1 MARSRAVFAI
11 GRVLACVGLCLHVV
25 GLLCPFMDVC
35 VVGTWSINKK
45 NKKKNREKLTCVVSI
60 LRIPSRKEEKT
71 KKKVCRKLR
80 SDNWF
85 WCVCLDICFC
95 RFRAVFH
102 LLLVQLS
109 LFCVWVCVYVL
120 VVPFQY
126 SWPPTPLA
134 CIYYWFSV
142 FISSFPDTEVMVG
155 VCLQY
160 PLLFGLLQVRT
171 SRLESAHFVV
181 RDISAAINSPFLNE

>member
-1 MARSRAVFAI
+1 MARRRAVFAI

-85 WCVCLDICFC
+85 WCVCLAGC
-95 RFRAVFH
+95 RYLFLSISSSFSSFIGRAFFVLCMGVCVRAGGSLPIQLASHSTRLH
-102 LLLVQLS
+102 LLLIQ
-109 LFCVWVCVYVL
+109 CVYL
-120 VVPFQY
+120 FVPRYRSNGWCMPSVSAALWFTAGAHVS
-126 SWPPTPLA
+126 SWKCALCRT
-134 CIYYWFSV
+134 WH
-142 FISSFPDTEVMVG
+142 ISSH
-155 VCLQY
+155 Q
-160 PLLFGLLQVRT
+160 
-171 SRLESAHFVV
+171 
-181 RDISAAINSPFLNE
+181 